1 MNLREKQK
9 IKRHAAIL
17 NSAAKIIRRQGYRK
31 TTMENIAAEA
41 EVGVA
46 TVYNYFG
53 TKENIFR
60 AIFDPE
66 LQRIIDEAEKVLS
79 NPPEDPTEAIMLL
92 LRCYMSLGYN
102 WSDKNILQVIS
113 VPFSGEY
120 DTTFTDVIDGA
131 ENTVV
136 SQIARLIGIFQEQ
149 GKIPGHFDNGEVAS
163 IIFFILNE
171 EYLRCVLNEDAVPEG
186 SFEKI
191 ERLTSTLFSLWSPAE
206 DGPGP

>member
-17 NSAAKIIRRQGYRK
+17 NSAAKIIRRQGYKK

-66 LQRIIDEAEKVLS
+66 LQRITDEAENVLS
-79 NPPEDPTEAIMLL
+79 NPPEDPSEAIILL
-92 LRCYMSLGYN
+92 LRCYMSLGNY

-113 VPFSGEY
+113 VPYSGEY

-136 SQIARLIGIFQEQ
+136 SQIAELIGIFQEQ
-149 GKIPGHFDNGEVAS
+149 GKIPGHFDNVEVAS

-171 EYLRCVLNEDAVPEG
+171 EYLRCVLNEDAVPEH
-186 SFEKI
+186 SFQKI
-191 ERLTSTLFSLWSPAE
+191 ERLTLTLFSLWSP
-206 DGPGP
+206 G